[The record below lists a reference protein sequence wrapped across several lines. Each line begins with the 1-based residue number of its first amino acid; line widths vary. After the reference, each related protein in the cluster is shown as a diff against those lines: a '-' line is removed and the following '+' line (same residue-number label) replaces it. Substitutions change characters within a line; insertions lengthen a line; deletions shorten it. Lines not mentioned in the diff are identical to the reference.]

1 MNTSDP
7 TPPQSDDPFGPLGRV
22 SNGALMIRAV
32 LDAPDLSDY
41 QRMFGQGVVWS
52 RLLGPALEQVDEGA
66 IALVRASLDVADAAL
81 AFRDAGATAAAGQS
95 SDVVAALEQLDAALN
110 RLELLAPIAHAA
122 QAARTEEF
130 LEMLRTDIPAEG
142 EGDSAQDLEE

>member
-1 MNTSDP
+1 M
-7 TPPQSDDPFGPLGRV
+7 
-22 SNGALMIRAV
+22 MRAV

-66 IALVRASLDVADAAL
+66 IALVRASLDVAEAAL
-81 AFRDAGATAAAGQS
+81 AFREAGAAAGAGAGDA
-95 SDVVAALEQLDAALN
+95 SDLVAALEELDAALN

-142 EGDSAQDLEE
+142 EGGSTQDLDE